1 MNAPCAAVTLFLFA
15 ACVTTH
21 GASAPPPVAAVQ
33 PRKQPPLLMEG
44 VGAYA
49 RPVSHAPE
57 EAQRWFNQGLNL
69 VYGFNHDEAI
79 RSFAWAS
86 ELAPECALCAWGVAY
101 ANGPHI
107 NNPQLS
113 PANARAAWTA
123 LQQAQALAGGATP
136 VEQALMHA
144 LAARYA
150 DPSPADR
157 AGLDAAYAEAMRGVR
172 KAFPNDADVVAL
184 TAEALMD
191 LHPWDLYL
199 SDNTPQPWTAE
210 VVEVTRAALTIAPRH
225 PMANHLLIHA
235 LEGSAEPKQAQ
246 GAAEL
251 LRTLQPGLG
260 HMVHMPSHIDVRTGQ
275 WVAAIEANLRAIAA
289 DEAYRARAPEQGF
302 YALYMAHNHQMLA
315 FAAMMSGRSKEAIAS
330 MNQMVAQIPPGFRAE
345 APAFVDAFF
354 ALPLEVLMRF
364 GKWEEILAAPE
375 FGEDLPASRALRQVA
390 RGVAFAAT
398 GRLKEARE
406 AQQAFEAARAR
417 VPADY
422 LMGQALVSAINE
434 LAGRLLEGEIL
445 YADGQEAAGLAAL
458 RRAVEA
464 EDRLKYDEPPDWL
477 QPTRH
482 ALGAALNRSKKF
494 AEAEKVFREDL
505 RRTPDNGWALFGLA
519 QALKGQNKREEAK
532 ATEARFAQIW
542 EKADI
547 SLDTACL
554 CQSGH

>member
-1 MNAPCAAVTLFLFA
+1 MNTRSAAVALSLFTS
-15 ACVTTH
+15 CVTTQE
-21 GASAPPPVAAVQ
+21 AARPPPAAEA
-33 PRKQPPLLMEG
+33 PRKQPPPVVEG
-44 VGAYA
+44 VGTYA
-49 RPVSHAPE
+49 RPVSHASQ

-79 RSFAWAS
+79 RSFAWAA
-86 ELAPECALCAWGVAY
+86 ELAPDCALCAWGVAY

-113 PANARAAWTA
+113 PENAQAAWAALKQAQARAA
-123 LQQAQALAGGATP
+123 GATP
-136 VEQALMHA
+136 VEQALITA

-150 DPSPADR
+150 DPPPADR
-157 AGLDAAYAEAMRGVR
+157 AGLDAAYAEAMRGVHR
-172 KAFPNDADVVAL
+172 AFPTDADVVAL

-199 SDNTPQPWTAE
+199 NDNTAKPWTAE
-210 VVEVTRAALTIAPRH
+210 IVEVTRAALALAPRH

-235 LEGSAEPKQAQ
+235 LEGSADPQQAQ
-246 GAAEL
+246 GAADL

-275 WVAAIEANLRAIAA
+275 WVAAIEANRRAIEA

-315 FAAMMSGRSKEAIAS
+315 FAAMMTGRSQEAIAA
-330 MNQMVAQIPPGFRAE
+330 MNQMVAQIPPGFRAQ
-345 APAFVDAFF
+345 APAFVDAYF

-364 GKWEEILAAPE
+364 GKWEEILATPE
-375 FGEDLPASRALRQVA
+375 FGEDLPASRALRQAA

-398 GRLKEARE
+398 GRLTEARA
-406 AQQAFEAARAR
+406 AQQAFEVARGL
-417 VPADY
+417 VPAEY
-422 LMGQALVSAINE
+422 VMGQNPVSAINE
-434 LAGRLLEGEIL
+434 VAGRLLEGEIL
-445 YADGQEAAGLAAL
+445 YAEGKEAAGLAAL
-458 RRAVEA
+458 RGAVEA

-482 ALGAALNRSKKF
+482 ALGAALNRSRKH

-505 RRTPDNGWALFGLA
+505 RRTPDNGWALFGLS
-519 QALKGQNKREEAK
+519 QALEAQGQREEAR
-532 ATEARFAQIW
+532 ATTERFTRIW
-542 EKADI
+542 EKADL
-547 SLDTACL
+547 SLNTACL
-554 CQSGH
+554 CQSGR